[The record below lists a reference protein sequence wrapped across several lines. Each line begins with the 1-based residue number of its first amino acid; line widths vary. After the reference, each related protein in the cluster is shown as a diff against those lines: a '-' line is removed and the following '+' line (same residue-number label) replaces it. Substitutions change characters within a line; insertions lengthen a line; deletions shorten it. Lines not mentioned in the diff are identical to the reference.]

1 MKRPIPSALAALL
14 LLLAGNAAALPPPEV
29 RVLIAE
35 GPGVTVQGALTPL
48 RIATGGSRSGA
59 GALAGMSATLIAGP
73 KGLLHDGT
81 PLGPE
86 AGIVSR
92 QDRFRIN
99 GRLYRG
105 EIRVTWEAEGKLLV
119 VDVIPLEDYL
129 VGLIGSEISPA
140 WPAEAQKAQAVA
152 ARTYALHH
160 AQAVAGSQN
169 PRAYDV
175 TSSVLSQVYDG
186 VHKEDGRAR
195 EAVAATRGQ
204 VLERDGRIFPAYYHS
219 CCGGRTEH
227 AHNVWEKASGP
238 PLIEDRYCERSPRRA
253 WSWRS
258 PLAPFAAKLAANGI
272 VIGHVTDVGIEAEQD
287 NPRVANLLIVDE
299 NGAHAVRATELRRIF
314 GFSEIKST
322 WFEPQIVGNEIRFT
336 GRGYGHGVGMC
347 QWGSKGMADAG
358 KGYRDILKFY
368 YPDATLMTAY

>member
-1 MKRPIPSALAALL
+1 MNRFLLSAVAALSL
-14 LLLAGNAAALPPPEV
+14 FSANALALPPPEV

-35 GPGVTVQGALTPL
+35 GPEATVEGALTPL
-48 RIATGGSRSGA
+48 RIATGDPRGGSGT
-59 GALAGMSATLIAGP
+59 LAGMRATLIAGP
-73 KGLLHDGT
+73 KGLVHDGT
-81 PLGPE
+81 PIGPV

-92 QDRFRIN
+92 QDRFRIA

-160 AQAVAGSQN
+160 AQAVSVSAS

-186 VHKEDGRAR
+186 VHKEDNRAR

-227 AHNVWEKASGP
+227 ARNVWEDASGP
-238 PLIEDRYCERSPRRA
+238 PVIEDGYCERSPRHD

-258 PLAPFAAKLAANGI
+258 PLAAFTAKLAINGI
-272 VIGHVTDVGIEAEQD
+272 AIGRITDVAIEGEPD
-287 NPRVANLLIVDE
+287 NPRIANLIIADE
-299 NGAHAVRATELRRIF
+299 NGAHAVKATELRRIF

-322 WFEPQIVGNEIRFT
+322 WFEPQLAGNEIRFT

-358 KGYRDILKFY
+358 KGYREILKFY
-368 YPDATLMTAY
+368 YPDAELITAY